1 MIEPSADKV
10 AGERDIR
17 ELIDA
22 SSNLK
27 RLIVQAREL
36 GTVTF
41 DEISLAMSDEEVTP
55 EQFEELTA
63 LFEDMGVAVER
74 EDSHCGGS
82 SKGESE
88 FGDETANAIPIS
100 NARQDL
106 AELCNRVAYG
116 GERLVI
122 ARRGKARA
130 ALVSMADLKLLRAL
144 EDAVD
149 LAAARRALSETGQ
162 AGTKRLEEVLQD
174 LGLNF
179 EVT

>member
-1 MIEPSADKV
+1 MR
-10 AGERDIR
+10 ER
-17 ELIDA
+17 
-22 SSNLK
+22 
-27 RLIVQAREL
+27 

-41 DEISLAMSDEEVTP
+41 DEISLVLPDEEVTP
-55 EQFEELTA
+55 EQLEELTA
-63 LFEDMGVAVER
+63 LFEDMGVAVKR
-74 EDSHCGGS
+74 DDSHRGAGG

-88 FGDETANAIPIS
+88 SGDETANAIPIS
-100 NARQDL
+100 DARQDL

-130 ALVSMADLKLLRAL
+130 ALVSMADLQLLRAL

-149 LAAARRALSETGQ
+149 LAAARRALSETEE

-174 LGLNF
+174 LGLNS
-179 EVT
+179 EVM